1 MNIGQKL
8 KSVREQQ
15 NISMNALAK
24 RADVSQSTLSR
35 IESGQQMPT
44 FDVLERLITALG
56 LTLVEFF
63 SDQAPELSPDIR
75 QMLDVAQKLT
85 PLQRKL
91 VTSVMKEMAKNNQMN
106 ETDVQI
112 AHHVTVSREKEK
124 KSKRKGKKQE

>member
-1 MNIGQKL
+1 
-8 KSVREQQ
+8 
-15 NISMNALAK
+15 
-24 RADVSQSTLSR
+24 
-35 IESGQQMPT
+35 MPT